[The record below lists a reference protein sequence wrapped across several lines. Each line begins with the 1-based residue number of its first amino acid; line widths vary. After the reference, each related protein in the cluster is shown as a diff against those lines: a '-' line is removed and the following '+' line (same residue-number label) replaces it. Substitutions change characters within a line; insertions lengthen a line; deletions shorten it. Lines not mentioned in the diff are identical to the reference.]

1 MIEAFIT
8 KHGGIY
14 PFKHITYMYPNIDSP
29 VLHIKLVSSNT
40 LMDLNY
46 TSVEDKNRQLHNFMQ
61 YLTKQEEPT
70 TTELS

>member
-14 PFKHITYMYPNIDSP
+14 PFKHITYVYPNIDSP

-40 LMDLNY
+40 LMDLYY
-46 TSVEDKNRQLHNFMQ
+46 TSVEDRNRQLHNFMQ
-61 YLTKQEEPT
+61 YLTKSEPT

>member
-14 PFKHITYMYPNIDSP
+14 PFKHITYVYPNSDSP
-29 VLHIKLVSSNT
+29 VLRVKLVSSNT
-40 LMDLNY
+40 LLDLDY
-46 TSVEDKNRQLHNFMQ
+46 TSIEEKNRQLHNFMQ

>member
-14 PFKHITYMYPNIDSP
+14 PFTHITYVYPNIDSP
-29 VLHIKLVSSNT
+29 VLHTKLVSSNT

-46 TSVEDKNRQLHNFMQ
+46 TSIEDRNQQLHNFMQ
-61 YLTKQEEPT
+61 YLTKPELT
-70 TTELS
+70 TTKLS

>member
-14 PFKHITYMYPNIDSP
+14 PFKHITYVRPEKDDITLY
-29 VLHIKLVSSNT
+29 IKTVTSTQIIELT
-40 LMDLNY
+40 F
-46 TSVEDKNRQLHNFMQ
+46 TSVEDKKRQTHNFMQ
-61 YLTKQEEPT
+61 YLTKPEPT

>member
-46 TSVEDKNRQLHNFMQ
+46 TSVEDRNQQLHNFMQ
-61 YLTKQEEPT
+61 YLTKPEPT

>member
-1 MIEAFIT
+1 MIEAFMT

-14 PFKHITYMYPNIDSP
+14 PFKHITYVYPNIDSP

-40 LMDLNY
+40 LMDLYY
-46 TSVEDKNRQLHNFMQ
+46 TSVEDRNRQLHNFMQ
-61 YLTKQEEPT
+61 YLTKSEPT

>member
-14 PFKHITYMYPNIDSP
+14 PFKHIAYVYPNIDNP
-29 VLHIKLVSSNT
+29 VLHTKLISSNT

-46 TSVEDKNRQLHNFMQ
+46 TSVEDRNRQLHNFMQ
-61 YLTKQEEPT
+61 YLTKPEPT
-70 TTELS
+70 TTKLS

>member
-8 KHGGIY
+8 KRGGIY

-40 LMDLNY
+40 LIDLNY
-46 TSVEDKNRQLHNFMQ
+46 TSVEDRNRQLHNFMQ

>member
-1 MIEAFIT
+1 MIEAFII
-8 KHGGIY
+8 KHGEIY

-46 TSVEDKNRQLHNFMQ
+46 TSVEDRNRQLHNFMQ
-61 YLTKQEEPT
+61 YLTKSEPT
-70 TTELS
+70 TTRLS